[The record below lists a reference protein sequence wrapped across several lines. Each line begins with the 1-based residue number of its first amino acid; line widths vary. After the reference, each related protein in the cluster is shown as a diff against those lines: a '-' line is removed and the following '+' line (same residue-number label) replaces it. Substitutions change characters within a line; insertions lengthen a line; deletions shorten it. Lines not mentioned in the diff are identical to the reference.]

1 MRRQRAGNCTV
12 SGRKKTGVEARARC
26 KGAHVQSCHHVELG
40 CVRGQGATEG
50 CSRVPRAG
58 GPALRRALPA
68 RAACEHDW
76 GPNKH
81 IIPEQ
86 PRCTRVLRLGLIR
99 DPVTDHGTGPA
110 PCPGLDASSSYNC
123 PRETI
128 QCRLQGCP

>member
-40 CVRGQGATEG
+40 CGRGQGVTDG

-68 RAACEHDW
+68 R
-76 GPNKH
+76 
-81 IIPEQ
+81 
-86 PRCTRVLRLGLIR
+86 LSL
-99 DPVTDHGTGPA
+99 
-110 PCPGLDASSSYNC
+110 PGLPVNVTGDPINTSSLSN
-123 PRETI
+123 P
-128 QCRLQGCP
+128 GVPGFSAWVS